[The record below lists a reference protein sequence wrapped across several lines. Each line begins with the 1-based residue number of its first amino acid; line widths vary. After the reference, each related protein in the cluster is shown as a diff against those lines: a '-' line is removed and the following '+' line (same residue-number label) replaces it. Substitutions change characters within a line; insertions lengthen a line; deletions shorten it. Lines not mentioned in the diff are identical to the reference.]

1 MSVCHGWRT
10 AAHTL
15 NHKQE
20 AQKEL
25 ESAYGFENS
34 KANPSD
40 VPPLAR
46 PHLLHLLK
54 QPHQLGLKYS
64 NICACE
70 GHLI

>member
-1 MSVCHGWRT
+1 MNVCHGWST

-25 ESAYGFENS
+25 ESACGFENS

-40 VPPLAR
+40 IP
-46 PHLLHLLK
+46 
-54 QPHQLGLKYS
+54 S
-64 NICACE
+64 
-70 GHLI
+70 